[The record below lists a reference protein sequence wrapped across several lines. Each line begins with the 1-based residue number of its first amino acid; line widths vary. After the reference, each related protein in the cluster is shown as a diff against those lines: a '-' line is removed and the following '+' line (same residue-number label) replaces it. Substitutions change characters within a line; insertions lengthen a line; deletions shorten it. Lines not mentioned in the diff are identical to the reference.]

1 MKNII
6 LFDVNQQH
14 FDLLP
19 LAFTRPVSDIRIG
32 ILTIREKWEHRLPG
46 MYSYLTPEYMAAK
59 YPAALSDD
67 NIFIASHI
75 LPDDSLVKQIS
86 DLDPGE
92 AIVCNQE
99 LLVFRGN
106 EANFRNERYNRTIEY
121 DHTLKCIRHLY
132 DIFLMN
138 GECLE
143 TDFRLITNGRTSE
156 PYHRRALLSRRNSQD
171 IFRTGSTCRM
181 CNFQRHKWSHILR
194 ERLRNHGRQLHS
206 CAIRC
211 LRTRRCQHGY

>member
-86 DLDPGE
+86 DLDPE
-92 AIVCNQE
+92 KPSSAIKNCLHFEEMKPISETND
-99 LLVFRGN
+99 
-106 EANFRNERYNRTIEY
+106 TIA
-121 DHTLKCIRHLY
+121 R
-132 DIFLMN
+132 
-138 GECLE
+138 
-143 TDFRLITNGRTSE
+143 
-156 PYHRRALLSRRNSQD
+156 
-171 IFRTGSTCRM
+171 
-181 CNFQRHKWSHILR
+181 
-194 ERLRNHGRQLHS
+194 
-206 CAIRC
+206 
-211 LRTRRCQHGY
+211 

>member
-99 LLVFRGN
+99 LLAFRGN
-106 EANFRNERYNRTIEY
+106 EADFRNERYNRTIEY
-121 DHTLKCIRHLY
+121 GHTLKCIRHLY
-132 DIFLMN
+132 DLS
-138 GECLE
+138 
-143 TDFRLITNGRTSE
+143 LI
-156 PYHRRALLSRRNSQD
+156 
-171 IFRTGSTCRM
+171 
-181 CNFQRHKWSHILR
+181 HI
-194 ERLRNHGRQLHS
+194 
-206 CAIRC
+206 
-211 LRTRRCQHGY
+211 

>member
-99 LLVFRGN
+99 LLAFRGN
-106 EANFRNERYNRTIEY
+106 EADFRSERYNRTIEY

-143 TDFRLITNGRTSE
+143 ADF
-156 PYHRRALLSRRNSQD
+156 LLPRRNSQD
-171 IFRTGSTCRM
+171 IFKTGSTCRM
-181 CNFQRHKWSHILR
+181 RNFQCHKRSHIFR
-194 ERLRNHGRQLHS
+194 KRLRNHGRQLHS

>member
-99 LLVFRGN
+99 LLAFRGN
-106 EANFRNERYNRTIEY
+106 EADFRSERYNRTIEY

-143 TDFRLITNGRTSE
+143 ADFRLITNGRTSE
-156 PYHRRALLSRRNSQD
+156 KLSDSNRIIGEPCFPD
-171 IFRTGSTCRM
+171 GTPKIFLKPGA
-181 CNFQRHKWSHILR
+181 HA
-194 ERLRNHGRQLHS
+194 E
-206 CAIRC
+206 CAIFNVTNGPIYLGKDCEIMEGSCIRAPFAS
-211 LRTRRCQHGY
+211 

>member
-99 LLVFRGN
+99 LLAFRGN
-106 EANFRNERYNRTIEY
+106 EADFRNERYNRTIEY

-138 GECLE
+138 GECASIICLVLFC
-143 TDFRLITNGRTSE
+143 TTGIILQPVFSANLRLPSLKGAIS
-156 PYHRRALLSRRNSQD
+156 PVLLLVPSGKMVID
-171 IFRTGSTCRM
+171 IPFLIYS
-181 CNFQRHKWSHILR
+181 IP
-194 ERLRNHGRQLHS
+194 
-206 CAIRC
+206 
-211 LRTRRCQHGY
+211 

>member
-75 LPDDSLVKQIS
+75 LPDDLGKT
-86 DLDPGE
+86 
-92 AIVCNQE
+92 N
-99 LLVFRGN
+99 
-106 EANFRNERYNRTIEY
+106 
-121 DHTLKCIRHLY
+121 IR
-132 DIFLMN
+132 F
-138 GECLE
+138 G
-143 TDFRLITNGRTSE
+143 T
-156 PYHRRALLSRRNSQD
+156 RRNHRLQS
-171 IFRTGSTCRM
+171 RTACISR
-181 CNFQRHKWSHILR
+181 K
-194 ERLRNHGRQLHS
+194 
-206 CAIRC
+206 
-211 LRTRRCQHGY
+211 

>member
-86 DLDPGE
+86 DLDP
-92 AIVCNQE
+92 
-99 LLVFRGN
+99 
-106 EANFRNERYNRTIEY
+106 
-121 DHTLKCIRHLY
+121 
-132 DIFLMN
+132 
-138 GECLE
+138 
-143 TDFRLITNGRTSE
+143 
-156 PYHRRALLSRRNSQD
+156 
-171 IFRTGSTCRM
+171 
-181 CNFQRHKWSHILR
+181 
-194 ERLRNHGRQLHS
+194 
-206 CAIRC
+206 
-211 LRTRRCQHGY
+211 

>member
-75 LPDDSLVKQIS
+75 LPDDSLVYRAQ
-86 DLDPGE
+86 
-92 AIVCNQE
+92 
-99 LLVFRGN
+99 N
-106 EANFRNERYNRTIEY
+106 EMYMSGDRKKREKI
-121 DHTLKCIRHLY
+121 
-132 DIFLMN
+132 
-138 GECLE
+138 
-143 TDFRLITNGRTSE
+143 
-156 PYHRRALLSRRNSQD
+156 
-171 IFRTGSTCRM
+171 CRSKG
-181 CNFQRHKWSHILR
+181 CACQRH
-194 ERLRNHGRQLHS
+194 
-206 CAIRC
+206 
-211 LRTRRCQHGY
+211 

>member
-75 LPDDSLVKQIS
+75 PEKPSSAIKNCLHFEEMKPIS
-86 DLDPGE
+86 ETND
-92 AIVCNQE
+92 
-99 LLVFRGN
+99 
-106 EANFRNERYNRTIEY
+106 TIA
-121 DHTLKCIRHLY
+121 R
-132 DIFLMN
+132 
-138 GECLE
+138 
-143 TDFRLITNGRTSE
+143 
-156 PYHRRALLSRRNSQD
+156 
-171 IFRTGSTCRM
+171 
-181 CNFQRHKWSHILR
+181 
-194 ERLRNHGRQLHS
+194 
-206 CAIRC
+206 
-211 LRTRRCQHGY
+211 

>member
-99 LLVFRGN
+99 LLAFRGN
-106 EANFRNERYNRTIEY
+106 EADFRNERYNRTIEY

-143 TDFRLITNGRTSE
+143 ADFRLITNGR
-156 PYHRRALLSRRNSQD
+156 ARNS
-171 IFRTGSTCRM
+171 
-181 CNFQRHKWSHILR
+181 
-194 ERLRNHGRQLHS
+194 
-206 CAIRC
+206 AIRTVSSASPASQTE
-211 LRTRRCQHGY
+211 LPRYF